1 MLLVVSALVLVKP
14 GLCFSQSEG
23 GGTRLTLDESIRIAL
38 ENNPGVETAERGR
51 RAAQERIP
59 QAKAQFGPDIDII
72 ASHTLQ
78 GPTISFPTGLGTSTT
93 IVPDSRNDYILQ
105 LSQTLYAGDSIPAS
119 RRAARLGAGVA
130 ADTLEDVR
138 QDVVLRSKVAYFS
151 VLRAE
156 ALRVVVAEALELARE
171 HLRVANAHFDAGTVP
186 KFDVLRSEVE
196 VAQAEEFLVQ
206 ADNAISLAGASFNSA
221 LGRPVDSPVALEA
234 VDASGLR
241 TPSLE
246 ESLDLAMQQRPE
258 LRVAEKSVTIAKESV
273 TIEKAGRRPAVT
285 LGAQYHRQTATG
297 FSEDY
302 FWNVALSLML
312 PVFDRGL
319 AKSRVRESREIVAQ
333 NRSMGE
339 QVRQAVALEVQQTLL
354 NTREAVKRIETTKKS
369 VAAAEESLRIAD
381 LRYQEGI
388 GTQLEATDARVA
400 LTRARVSYTQ
410 ALYDYHAAYAVWEN
424 AVGNALV
431 SDSVVRIER

>member
-221 LGRPVDSPVALEA
+221 LGRPVDSPV
-234 VDASGLR
+234 
-241 TPSLE
+241 
-246 ESLDLAMQQRPE
+246 
-258 LRVAEKSVTIAKESV
+258 
-273 TIEKAGRRPAVT
+273 
-285 LGAQYHRQTATG
+285 
-297 FSEDY
+297 
-302 FWNVALSLML
+302 
-312 PVFDRGL
+312 
-319 AKSRVRESREIVAQ
+319 
-333 NRSMGE
+333 
-339 QVRQAVALEVQQTLL
+339 
-354 NTREAVKRIETTKKS
+354 
-369 VAAAEESLRIAD
+369 
-381 LRYQEGI
+381 
-388 GTQLEATDARVA
+388 
-400 LTRARVSYTQ
+400 
-410 ALYDYHAAYAVWEN
+410 
-424 AVGNALV
+424 
-431 SDSVVRIER
+431 